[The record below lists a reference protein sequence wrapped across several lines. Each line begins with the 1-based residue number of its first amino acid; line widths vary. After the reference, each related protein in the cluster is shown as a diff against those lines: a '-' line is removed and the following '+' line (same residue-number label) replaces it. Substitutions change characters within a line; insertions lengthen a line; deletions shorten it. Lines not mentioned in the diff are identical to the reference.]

1 MNIHL
6 VEPLNHFV
14 KLKDNVWESGWWRL
28 DEDKAIL
35 FRSGWHSH
43 DLEVELANRNV
54 PFVKYGGQ
62 KFVEAA
68 HIKDVISYLR
78 ILHNRH
84 DQVSWH
90 RAFLLLKGVGPKTAE
105 RIIAELMVN
114 KTGFALGQK
123 FTDKINGLEELLE
136 LLKGIDEQ
144 AQGPAQIIHIF
155 LKYYQPLLKDK
166 YDDFNK
172 RLNDL
177 DSLERIASR
186 YKSLEQFLT
195 DMALEPPERNI
206 IEPGN
211 RDKYD
216 SPLVLST
223 IHSAKGLEWHTVF
236 VIYVA
241 EGHLPSYL
249 SLENKDALE
258 EERRLFYVAVTRA
271 KENLFLLKPHIDRSP
286 RSYFDAGGSVFT
298 TVSRFLEEGDILSKL
313 VDTENA
319 CADNLDDV
327 SLEDIIGERP
337 QPDKAFLE
345 MMKEFYRNE

>member
-1 MNIHL
+1 M
-6 VEPLNHFV
+6 
-14 KLKDNVWESGWWRL
+14 
-28 DEDKAIL
+28 AIL

-90 RAFLLLKGVGPKTAE
+90 RALLLLKGVGPKTAE
-105 RIIAELMVN
+105 RIISELMVN
-114 KTGFALGQK
+114 NSGFALGEK
-123 FTDKINGLEELLE
+123 FIEKITGLGELLE
-136 LLKGIDEQ
+136 LLNGIDEEKQ
-144 AQGPAQIIHIF
+144 DPAQIIHIF
-155 LKYYQPLLKDK
+155 LKYYQPLLRDK

-172 RLNDL
+172 RINDL

-186 YKSLEQFLT
+186 YKRLEQFLT

-206 IEPGN
+206 IEPGS
-211 RDKYD
+211 RDKDD

-249 SLENKDALE
+249 SLEDKDALE

-286 RSYFDAGGSVFT
+286 RSYFDAAGSVFT
-298 TVSRFLEEGDILSKL
+298 TVSRFLEEGDILTRL

-345 MMKEFYRNE
+345 MMKEFYCNE